1 MTNEK
6 DSQLDDPQLSA
17 MYKHTEQDM
26 PPAHL
31 DEIILN
37 AAKQK
42 TKPRPLNPFSY
53 NWRIPASLAAVLI
66 ISFGLVTFMEV
77 DMLPTS
83 SIAPTFDESA
93 PLFKQPIAS
102 IAESVQP
109 KKEQLALRKKS
120 AKPASEITD
129 REKAIT
135 RIQQGLTAK
144 QKSNE
149 SKRQLVRTM
158 DDGTTIAL
166 SSAMPRLLSTPA
178 EMLDIKSIST
188 LRLAGN
194 KTLANKQADKF
205 IRHYFGNEL
214 NKVNPDEVKL
224 STTEWKAIIN
234 ELRKLDHESIAIKL
248 EKLLEKRL
256 EN

>member
-17 MYKHTEQDM
+17 IYKHTEQDM

-31 DEIILN
+31 DEVILN

-53 NWRIPASLAAVLI
+53 NWRVPASLAAVLI
-66 ISFGLVTFMEV
+66 ISFGIITFMEI
-77 DMLPTS
+77 DMRPTS
-83 SIAPTFDESA
+83 SIAPAFDESDT
-93 PLFKQPIAS
+93 LFQQPIAS

-109 KKEQLALRKKS
+109 QKESSALRKKS
-120 AKPASEITD
+120 AKPASESPD
-129 REKAIT
+129 REKTIA

-149 SKRQLVRTM
+149 RKLQLAQTM
-158 DDGTTIAL
+158 DDSATMTL
-166 SSAMPRLLSTPA
+166 SSAMPRLLSTPT
-178 EMLDIKSIST
+178 EIPDIKSIRI
-188 LRLAGN
+188 LRQAGN
-194 KTLANKQADKF
+194 KALANKQVDKF

-214 NKVNPDEVKL
+214 NKVNPEEVKL
-224 STTEWKAIIN
+224 STTDWKAIIN
-234 ELRKLDHESIAIKL
+234 ELRKLDRESIAIKL

-256 EN
+256 GN